1 MLVMLGEEGI
11 YTLEDFAGCI
21 PDDLVG
27 WNERKDGETI
37 RHAGALSGT
46 DMSAAEAE
54 ALIMQA
60 RLQLG
65 WIEPEPE
72 QEADAEED
80 AEAVAASE

>member
-1 MLVMLGEEGI
+1 
-11 YTLEDFAGCI
+11 
-21 PDDLVG
+21 
-27 WNERKDGETI
+27 
-37 RHAGALSGT
+37 
-46 DMSAAEAE
+46 MSAAEAE

-72 QEADAEED
+72 QETDAEED